1 MKVTERFEIGDPLGR
16 EARTLRAGTYN
27 RAQLLLARS
36 GEPALFV
43 PIRSMQYLA
52 VIEPR
57 EFIFVDG
64 FGSRTVEL
72 LWRGFRP
79 GERESLDDPVPFE
92 MVYFRP
98 GAPDLM
104 RRLHTEFPRA
114 LQLLAERRETAPTGT
129 NVVDFK
135 RCQ

>member
-16 EARTLRAGTYN
+16 EARSLRAGTYN
-27 RAQLLLARS
+27 SAQLLLARS

-64 FGSRTVEL
+64 FGARTVEL
-72 LWRGFRP
+72 LWRDFRP
-79 GERESLDDPVPFE
+79 GERETLQDPVPFE
-92 MVYFRP
+92 LVWFRD
-98 GAPDLM
+98 GIQDII
-104 RRLHTEFPRA
+104 RRLHAEFPRA
-114 LQLLAERRETAPTGT
+114 LELLAGRHNIHTEGDIVPFPPRR
-129 NVVDFK
+129 
-135 RCQ
+135 